1 MPIWILIKLQN
12 LKLKRYLRND
22 SHKGFFRQEFALW
35 FQYLTDIICTIS
47 LFYLGSSKNLNLLL
61 FCILVGSK
69 ETNIHSIQSGNWII
83 WTGWH
88 NYIIHFCWSIP
99 KLHFCQR
106 LTGSFVLKMRVHSG
120 NRKKL
125 KTLKNVILFL
135 WNYNFS

>member
-1 MPIWILIKLQN
+1 MPIWILIKLQKTEIKKISQKW
-12 LKLKRYLRND
+12 LTQRFFSSRICTMVPVLHRY
-22 SHKGFFRQEFALW
+22 
-35 FQYLTDIICTIS
+35 YTIS

-88 NYIIHFCWSIP
+88 NYNIHFCWSIP